1 MNSHYY
7 QVWSLCNLR
16 EKKENYEYKIE
27 ISEYLLKEQKKSHQI
42 TSVKKLKNATN
53 ITHVF

>member
-1 MNSHYY
+1 M
-7 QVWSLCNLR
+7 QFK

-27 ISEYLLKEQKKSHQI
+27 ISEHLLKEQKKSNQI
-42 TSVKKLKNATN
+42 TSAKKLKNATN